1 MSLRSNLKVDFSKW
15 ASHPSI
21 NQLTKQITTY
31 EKRVS
36 TLVKDFDLK
45 GREARERSRKKLDKV
60 LGHLKQTRSKVEKKV
75 THLVT
80 LEGKKLNKKVNELLD
95 YVNQMSRQ
103 EDRKMAASS
112 GRAKKTSRNTKKAG
126 GRSSKTRAKR

>member
-80 LEGKKLNKKVNELLD
+80 LEGKKLNKKVNELLN
-95 YVNQMSRQ
+95 YVNQISRQ
-103 EDRKMAASS
+103 EDRKMAASA
-112 GRAKKTSRNTKKAG
+112 GRAKKNAKTTRKTTS
-126 GRSSKTRAKR
+126 RSSKARTKK